1 MDMEKCLL
9 VKKTIQLK
17 KSKFTSRFLYEGVY
31 ELIDIVESNIKRKP
45 VGLKLYYGDKFNE
58 QFWVEIEISK
68 SNYSKY
74 CKIISPI
81 NYLVRTG
88 KQNIQHKL

>member
-9 VKKTIQLK
+9 VKKTIQLR
-17 KSKFTSRFLYEGVY
+17 KSKFTPRFLYEGVY
-31 ELIDIVESNIKRKP
+31 ELIDIMESNVNRKP
-45 VGLKLYYGDKFNE
+45 VELKLYYKDKFDE

-68 SNYSKY
+68 SNYLKY

-81 NYLVRTG
+81 
-88 KQNIQHKL
+88 KLSF